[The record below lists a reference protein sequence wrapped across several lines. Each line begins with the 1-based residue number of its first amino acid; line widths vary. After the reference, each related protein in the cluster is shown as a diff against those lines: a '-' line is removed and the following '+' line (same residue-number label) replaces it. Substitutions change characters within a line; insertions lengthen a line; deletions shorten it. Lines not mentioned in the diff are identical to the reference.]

1 VQEQNL
7 TGLDAR
13 AAARVFLPSPA
24 KREADRA
31 KCNETGA
38 RKKTGAG
45 TAAAAKLFLRPL
57 SKQSARKA
65 IEAAEAAEE
74 KRAAQVRKEEQV
86 TGRQKRA
93 DERAA
98 RPLPFKK

>member
-1 VQEQNL
+1 VQEQKL
-7 TGLDAR
+7 TDLDAR

-24 KREADRA
+24 KREANRA
-31 KCNETGA
+31 MHDETGTK
-38 RKKTGAG
+38 RKTGAG

-57 SKQSARKA
+57 SKQSVRKA

-74 KRAAQVRKEEQV
+74 KRAAQVRREEQV

-98 RPLPFKK
+98 RPLPPKK